1 MKDKVI
7 LAYSGGLD
15 TSVILKWLAN
25 KGFDVIAYVADVGQK
40 EDFKAVEEKAYATG
54 ASKVYIEDL
63 KKPLV
68 TDYIFPALKANTIYE
83 GTYMLGTSLARPII
97 AKRHIEIAKKE
108 GTKYVAHGATGK
120 GNDQVRFEFGY
131 YMNMPDV
138 KIISPWKDEEWL
150 SQFEGRSDMLK
161 YAEDNGIPVKATT
174 KKPYSEDENLIH
186 ISHEA
191 GILEDPSKR
200 CPEDVYSLSLSPEKA
215 ADKETV
221 LTFTFKDGIPLSV
234 KNEGDGTVVTDP
246 VEMILYL
253 NKMGHDNAIGR
264 VDMVENRFIGIKS
277 RGVYET
283 PGCEILWKA
292 HHNLEGLTMDKEA
305 MHLRDMLSPKYA
317 ELIYNGYWGAPEFNM
332 LTALFDESQKFVTG
346 TATVALYKGNVIN
359 AGITSNCSLYNE
371 DLGSMDK
378 AGGYHPIDC
387 KGFIN
392 INAIRLM
399 ASSIREAK
407 GIDGRGPQK
416 GPLPF
421 CRESGSL
428 LITETFRPPHPFKNH
443 SIIRGPGA
451 VDYLSITPFVL
462 NFLLFTHTANTII
475 FAVL

>member
-1 MKDKVI
+1 MKEKVI

-15 TSVILKWLAN
+15 TSVILKWLSN
-25 KGFDVIAYVADVGQK
+25 KGFDVIAYVADVGQN
-40 EDFKAVEEKAYATG
+40 EDFKAIEEKAYATG

-63 KKPLV
+63 KKPFV
-68 TDYIFPALKANTIYE
+68 TDYIFPALKSNCIYE

-131 YMNMPDV
+131 YMNMSDV

-150 SQFEGRSDMLK
+150 SQFEGRSDMLA
-161 YAEDNGIPVKATT
+161 YAEKYGIPVKASL

-191 GILEDPSKR
+191 GMLEDPAKR
-200 CPEDVYSLSLSPEKA
+200 CPEDVFSLTVSPHDAPEK
-215 ADKETV
+215 ETL
-221 LTFTFKDGIPLSV
+221 LTIEFKDGIPVSIV
-234 KNEGDGTVVTDP
+234 NENDGKCVSDP
-246 VEMILYL
+246 LKMILYL

-292 HHNLEGLTMDKEA
+292 HHNLEGLCMDKEA

-317 ELIYNGYWGAPEFNM
+317 ELIYNGYWGSPEFNM
-332 LTALFDESQKFVTG
+332 LTALFDESQKDVTG
-346 TATVALYKGNVIN
+346 KATVALYKGNVIN
-359 AGITSNCSLYNE
+359 AGITSPTSLYNE

-392 INAIRLM
+392 INAIRLI
-399 ASSIREAK
+399 ADSQRK
-407 GIDGRGPQK
+407 
-416 GPLPF
+416 
-421 CRESGSL
+421 
-428 LITETFRPPHPFKNH
+428 
-443 SIIRGPGA
+443 
-451 VDYLSITPFVL
+451 
-462 NFLLFTHTANTII
+462 HTN
-475 FAVL
+475 

>member
-1 MKDKVI
+1 MAKEKVI

-25 KGFDVIAYVADVGQK
+25 KGFDVIAYVANVGQN
-40 EDFKAVEEKAYATG
+40 EDFKAIEEKAYATG
-54 ASKVYIEDL
+54 ASKVYVEDL
-63 KKPLV
+63 RKPLV
-68 TDYIFPALKANTIYE
+68 TDYIYPALKANTIYE

-97 AKRHIEIAKKE
+97 AKTHIDIAKKE

-131 YMNMPDV
+131 YMNMPEV

-161 YAEDNGIPVKATT
+161 YAEENNIPVKASL

-191 GILEDPSKR
+191 GILEDPAKR
-200 CPEDVYSLSLSPEKA
+200 CPEDVFSLTLSPQKA
-215 ADKETV
+215 ADKETI
-221 LTFTFKDGIPLSV
+221 LTLNFVDGEPVSV
-234 KNEGDGTVVTDP
+234 KNENDGTVVTDP

-317 ELIYNGYWGAPEFNM
+317 ELIYNGYWGAPEFDM
-332 LTALFDESQKFVTG
+332 LTSLFNESQKHVTG
-346 TATVALYKGNVIN
+346 KATVALYKGNVIN
-359 AGITSNCSLYNE
+359 AGIESDWSLYNE

-392 INAIRLM
+392 INAIRLI
-399 ASSIREAK
+399 ASSQRK
-407 GIDGRGPQK
+407 MK
-416 GPLPF
+416 
-421 CRESGSL
+421 
-428 LITETFRPPHPFKNH
+428 ET
-443 SIIRGPGA
+443 
-451 VDYLSITPFVL
+451 D
-462 NFLLFTHTANTII
+462 
-475 FAVL
+475 

>member
-1 MKDKVI
+1 MKEKII

-15 TSVILKWLAN
+15 TSVILKWLSN

-97 AKRHIEIAKKE
+97 AKKHIEIAKKE

-161 YAEDNGIPVKATT
+161 YAEENGIPVKATT

-200 CPEDVYSLSLSPEKA
+200 CPEDVYSLTLSPENA
-215 ADKETV
+215 NDKETILSIV
-221 LTFTFKDGIPLSV
+221 FKDGTPLSV
-234 KNEGDGTVVTDP
+234 TNENDGTVVTDP

-332 LTALFDESQKFVTG
+332 LTAMFEQSQKFVTG
-346 TATVALYKGNVIN
+346 KATVALYKGNVIN
-359 AGITSNCSLYNE
+359 AGIESDYSLYNE

-399 ASSIREAK
+399 ASSIRDAK
-407 GIDGRGPQK
+407 SDK
-416 GPLPF
+416 
-421 CRESGSL
+421 
-428 LITETFRPPHPFKNH
+428 
-443 SIIRGPGA
+443 
-451 VDYLSITPFVL
+451 
-462 NFLLFTHTANTII
+462 
-475 FAVL
+475 

>member
-1 MKDKVI
+1 MAKEKVI

-25 KGFDVIAYVADVGQK
+25 KGFDVIAYVANVGQN
-40 EDFKAVEEKAYATG
+40 EDFKAIEEKAYATG
-54 ASKVYIEDL
+54 ASKVYVEDL
-63 KKPLV
+63 RKPLV

-97 AKRHIEIAKKE
+97 AKTHIDIAKKE

-161 YAEDNGIPVKATT
+161 YAEENGIPVKASL

-200 CPEDVYSLSLSPEKA
+200 CPEDVYSLTLSPEKA
-215 ADKETV
+215 ADKETI
-221 LTFTFKDGIPLSV
+221 LTFEFVDGIPVSV
-234 KNEGDGTVVTDP
+234 KNENDGTVVTDP

-317 ELIYNGYWGAPEFNM
+317 ELIYNGYWGAPEFDM
-332 LTALFDESQKFVTG
+332 LTALFDESQKHVTG
-346 TATVALYKGNVIN
+346 KATVALYKGNVIN
-359 AGITSNCSLYNE
+359 AGIESDWSLYNE

-392 INAIRLM
+392 INAAIRLM
-399 ASSIREAK
+399 ASSMRKMKE
-407 GIDGRGPQK
+407 
-416 GPLPF
+416 
-421 CRESGSL
+421 
-428 LITETFRPPHPFKNH
+428 N
-443 SIIRGPGA
+443 
-451 VDYLSITPFVL
+451 
-462 NFLLFTHTANTII
+462 
-475 FAVL
+475 

>member
-1 MKDKVI
+1 MNILNKKTIERAIAMSKEKII

-15 TSVILKWLAN
+15 TSVILKWLSN
-25 KGFDVIAYVADVGQK
+25 KGFDVIAYVADVGQD
-40 EDFKAVEEKAYATG
+40 EDFKAIEEKAYATG

-131 YMNMPDV
+131 YMNMSDV
-138 KIISPWKDEEWL
+138 KIISPWKDAEWL
-150 SQFEGRSDMLK
+150 SQFEGRSDMLA
-161 YAEDNGIPVKATT
+161 YAEKYGIPVKASL

-200 CPEDVYSLSLSPEKA
+200 CPEDVYSITVSPKA
-215 ADKETV
+215 APEEET
-221 LTFTFKDGIPLSV
+221 LLEIEFKAGVPVCV
-234 KNEGDGTVVTDP
+234 KNLGTGESVSDP
-246 VEMILYL
+246 LEMILYL
-253 NKMGHDNAIGR
+253 NRMGHDNGIGR

-292 HHNLEGLTMDKEA
+292 HHNLEGLCMDKEA

-317 ELIYNGYWGAPEFNM
+317 ELIYNGYWGAPEFDM
-332 LTALFDESQKFVTG
+332 LTALFDESQKYVTG
-346 TATVALYKGNVIN
+346 KATVALYKGNVIN
-359 AGITSNCSLYNE
+359 AGITSPLSLYNE

-378 AGGYHPIDC
+378 AGGYHPLDC

-399 ASSIREAK
+399 ANAEREAK
-407 GIDGRGPQK
+407 AK
-416 GPLPF
+416 
-421 CRESGSL
+421 SL
-428 LITETFRPPHPFKNH
+428 
-443 SIIRGPGA
+443 G
-451 VDYLSITPFVL
+451 
-462 NFLLFTHTANTII
+462 
-475 FAVL
+475 

>member
-1 MKDKVI
+1 MKEKVI

-25 KGFDVIAYVADVGQK
+25 KGFDVIAYVANVGQD
-40 EDFKAVEEKAYATG
+40 EDFKAIEEKAYATG
-54 ASKVYIEDL
+54 ASKVYVEDL
-63 KKPLV
+63 RKPLV
-68 TDYIFPALKANTIYE
+68 TDYIYPALKANTIYE

-97 AKRHIEIAKKE
+97 AKKHIEIARAE

-150 SQFEGRSDMLK
+150 SQFEGRTDMLK
-161 YAEDNGIPVKATT
+161 YAAENGIPVKATA
-174 KKPYSEDENLIH
+174 KKPYSEDENMIH

-191 GILEDPSKR
+191 GILEDPSMR
-200 CPEDVYSLSLSPEKA
+200 CPEDVYSLTLSPQKA
-215 ADKETV
+215 NDAETV
-221 LTFTFKDGIPLSV
+221 LTIAFKDGTPVSV

-292 HHNLEGLTMDKEA
+292 HHNLEGLCMDKEA

-332 LTALFDESQKFVTG
+332 LTSLFETSQKNVTG

-359 AGITSNCSLYNE
+359 AGIASDCSLYNE

-392 INAIRLM
+392 INALRLI
-399 ASSIREAK
+399 ASSMRDAK
-407 GIDGRGPQK
+407 
-416 GPLPF
+416 
-421 CRESGSL
+421 S
-428 LITETFRPPHPFKNH
+428 
-443 SIIRGPGA
+443 
-451 VDYLSITPFVL
+451 
-462 NFLLFTHTANTII
+462 
-475 FAVL
+475 

>member
-1 MKDKVI
+1 MKEKVI

-15 TSVILKWLAN
+15 TSVILKWLSN
-25 KGFDVIAYVADVGQK
+25 KGFDVIAYVADVGQN
-40 EDFKAVEEKAYATG
+40 EDFKAIEEKAYATG
-54 ASKVYIEDL
+54 ASKVYVEDL

-97 AKRHIEIAKKE
+97 AKKHIEIAKKE
-108 GTKYVAHGATGK
+108 GTRYVAHGATGK

-161 YAEDNGIPVKATT
+161 YAAENNIPVKASL

-200 CPEDVYSLSLSPEKA
+200 CPEDVYSLTLSPEKA
-215 ADKETV
+215 SDKETV

-234 KNEGDGTVVTDP
+234 KNECDGTVVTEP
-246 VEMILYL
+246 VEMIMYL

-359 AGITSNCSLYNE
+359 AGISSECSLYNE

-378 AGGYHPIDC
+378 AGGYHPVDC

-399 ASSIREAK
+399 ASSIRNGNA
-407 GIDGRGPQK
+407 G
-416 GPLPF
+416 
-421 CRESGSL
+421 
-428 LITETFRPPHPFKNH
+428 
-443 SIIRGPGA
+443 
-451 VDYLSITPFVL
+451 
-462 NFLLFTHTANTII
+462 
-475 FAVL
+475 

>member
-1 MKDKVI
+1 MKEKVI

-15 TSVILKWLAN
+15 TSVILKWLSN
-25 KGFDVIAYVADVGQK
+25 KGFDVIAYVADVGQN
-40 EDFKAVEEKAYATG
+40 EDFKAIEEKAYATG
-54 ASKVYIEDL
+54 ASKVYVEDL

-68 TDYIFPALKANTIYE
+68 TDYIYPALKANTIYE

-161 YAEDNGIPVKATT
+161 YASENNIPVKASL

-200 CPEDVYSLSLSPEKA
+200 CPEDVYSLTLSPEKA
-215 ADKETV
+215 NDKETI
-221 LTFTFKDGIPLSV
+221 LTFTFKDGTPLSV

-246 VEMILYL
+246 VEMIVYL

-359 AGITSNCSLYNE
+359 AGISSDCSLYNE

-399 ASSIREAK
+399 ASSIRN
-407 GIDGRGPQK
+407 G
-416 GPLPF
+416 
-421 CRESGSL
+421 
-428 LITETFRPPHPFKNH
+428 N
-443 SIIRGPGA
+443 
-451 VDYLSITPFVL
+451 
-462 NFLLFTHTANTII
+462 AN
-475 FAVL
+475 

>member
-1 MKDKVI
+1 MKEKVV

-15 TSVILKWLAN
+15 TSVILKWLSN
-25 KGFDVIAYVADVGQK
+25 KGFDVIAYVADVGQN
-40 EDFKAVEEKAYATG
+40 EDFKAIEEKAYATG

-63 KKPLV
+63 KKELV
-68 TDYIFPALKANTIYE
+68 TDYIYPALKSNCIYE

-97 AKRHIEIAKKE
+97 AKKHIEIAKKE

-138 KIISPWKDEEWL
+138 KIISPWKEKEWL
-150 SQFEGRSDMLK
+150 SQFEGRSDMLA
-161 YAEDNGIPVKATT
+161 YAEKYNIPVKASL

-191 GILEDPSKR
+191 GMLEDPALR
-200 CPEDVYSLSLSPEKA
+200 CPEDVFSLTLSP
-215 ADKETV
+215 KEAKDEETI
-221 LTFTFKDGIPLSV
+221 LTIEFEDGVPLSV
-234 KNEGDGTVVTDP
+234 KNENDGTTLTDP
-246 VEMILYL
+246 LEMILYL
-253 NKMGHDNAIGR
+253 NKMGHDNGIGR

-292 HHNLEGLTMDKEA
+292 HHNLEGLCMDKEA

-332 LTALFDESQKFVTG
+332 LTSLFDESQKDVTG
-346 TATVALYKGNVIN
+346 KATVALYKGNVIN
-359 AGITSNCSLYNE
+359 AGISSPTSLYNE

-392 INAIRLM
+392 INAIRLI
-399 ASSIREAK
+399 ADSQRK
-407 GIDGRGPQK
+407 
-416 GPLPF
+416 
-421 CRESGSL
+421 
-428 LITETFRPPHPFKNH
+428 
-443 SIIRGPGA
+443 
-451 VDYLSITPFVL
+451 
-462 NFLLFTHTANTII
+462 HTN
-475 FAVL
+475 

>member
-1 MKDKVI
+1 MAKEKVI

-25 KGFDVIAYVADVGQK
+25 KGFDVIAYVANVGQN
-40 EDFKAVEEKAYATG
+40 EDFKAIEEKAYATG
-54 ASKVYIEDL
+54 ASKVYVEDL
-63 KKPLV
+63 RKPLV
-68 TDYIFPALKANTIYE
+68 TDYIYPALKANTIYE

-97 AKRHIEIAKKE
+97 AKTHIDIAKKE

-161 YAEDNGIPVKATT
+161 YAEENNIPVKASL

-191 GILEDPSKR
+191 GILEDPANR
-200 CPEDVYSLSLSPEKA
+200 CPEDVFSLTFSPQKA
-215 ADKETV
+215 ADKETI
-221 LTFTFKDGIPLSV
+221 LTLNFVDGEPVSV
-234 KNEGDGTVVTDP
+234 KNENDGTVVTDP

-317 ELIYNGYWGAPEFNM
+317 ELIYNGYWGAPEFDM
-332 LTALFDESQKFVTG
+332 LTALFNESQKHVTG
-346 TATVALYKGNVIN
+346 KATVALYKGNVIN
-359 AGITSNCSLYNE
+359 AGIESDWSLYNE

-392 INAIRLM
+392 INAIRLI
-399 ASSIREAK
+399 ASSQRKMKEA
-407 GIDGRGPQK
+407 D
-416 GPLPF
+416 
-421 CRESGSL
+421 
-428 LITETFRPPHPFKNH
+428 
-443 SIIRGPGA
+443 
-451 VDYLSITPFVL
+451 
-462 NFLLFTHTANTII
+462 
-475 FAVL
+475 

>member
-1 MKDKVI
+1 MAKEKVI

-25 KGFDVIAYVADVGQK
+25 KGFDVIAYVANVGQN
-40 EDFKAVEEKAYATG
+40 EDFKAIEEKAYATG
-54 ASKVYIEDL
+54 ASKVYVEDL
-63 KKPLV
+63 RKPLV

-83 GTYMLGTSLARPII
+83 GTYMLGTSLARTII
-97 AKRHIEIAKKE
+97 AKTHIYIEKKE

-161 YAEDNGIPVKATT
+161 YAEENGIPVKASL

-200 CPEDVYSLSLSPEKA
+200 CPEDVYSLTLSPEKA
-215 ADKETV
+215 ADKETI
-221 LTFTFKDGIPLSV
+221 LTFEFVDGIPVSV
-234 KNEGDGTVVTDP
+234 KNENDGTVVTDP

-317 ELIYNGYWGAPEFNM
+317 ELIYNGYWGAPEFDM
-332 LTALFDESQKFVTG
+332 LTALFDESQKHVTG
-346 TATVALYKGNVIN
+346 KATVALYKGNVIN
-359 AGITSNCSLYNE
+359 AGIESDWSLYNE

-399 ASSIREAK
+399 ASSMRKMKE
-407 GIDGRGPQK
+407 
-416 GPLPF
+416 
-421 CRESGSL
+421 
-428 LITETFRPPHPFKNH
+428 N
-443 SIIRGPGA
+443 
-451 VDYLSITPFVL
+451 
-462 NFLLFTHTANTII
+462 
-475 FAVL
+475 

>member
-25 KGFDVIAYVADVGQK
+25 KGFDVIAYVADVGQN
-40 EDFKAVEEKAYATG
+40 EDYKAIEEKAYATG

-68 TDYIFPALKANTIYE
+68 TDYIYPALKANTIYE

-161 YAEDNGIPVKATT
+161 YAEENGIPVKATT
-174 KKPYSEDENLIH
+174 KKPYSEDENMIH

-191 GILEDPSKR
+191 GILEDPSMR
-200 CPEDVYSLSLSPEKA
+200 CPEDVYSLTLSPQKA
-215 ADKETV
+215 ADKETI
-221 LTFTFKDGIPLSV
+221 LTIEFKDGTPVSV
-234 KNEGDGTVVTDP
+234 NNENDGTVVTEP
-246 VEMILYL
+246 VEMIMYL

-292 HHNLEGLTMDKEA
+292 HHNLEGLCMDKEA

-332 LTALFDESQKFVTG
+332 LTALFEESQKNVTG
-346 TATVALYKGNVIN
+346 KATVALYKGNVIN
-359 AGITSNCSLYNE
+359 AGIESPCSLYNE

-399 ASSIREAK
+399 ASATRDAK
-407 GIDGRGPQK
+407 
-416 GPLPF
+416 
-421 CRESGSL
+421 
-428 LITETFRPPHPFKNH
+428 N
-443 SIIRGPGA
+443 
-451 VDYLSITPFVL
+451 
-462 NFLLFTHTANTII
+462 
-475 FAVL
+475 

>member
-1 MKDKVI
+1 MKEKVI

-15 TSVILKWLAN
+15 TSVILKWLSN
-25 KGFDVIAYVADVGQK
+25 KGFDVIAYVADVGQN
-40 EDFKAVEEKAYATG
+40 EDFKAIEEKAYATG

-68 TDYIFPALKANTIYE
+68 TDYIFPALKSNCIYE

-150 SQFEGRSDMLK
+150 SEFEGRSDMLA
-161 YAEDNGIPVKATT
+161 YAEKYNIPVKASL

-191 GILEDPSKR
+191 GILEDPALR
-200 CPEDVYSLSLSPEKA
+200 CPEDVFSLTLSPKA
-215 ADKETV
+215 AKDEESIVTIE
-221 LTFTFKDGIPLSV
+221 FKDGIPVSV
-234 KNEGDGTVVTDP
+234 KNENDGTVVTDP
-246 VEMILYL
+246 LEMILYL
-253 NKMGHDNAIGR
+253 NKVGHDNAIGR

-292 HHNLEGLTMDKEA
+292 HHNLEGLCMDKEA

-332 LTALFDESQKFVTG
+332 LTALFNESQKDVTG
-346 TATVALYKGNVIN
+346 KATVALYKGNVIN
-359 AGITSNCSLYNE
+359 AGITSPTSLYNE

-392 INAIRLM
+392 INAIRLI
-399 ASSIREAK
+399 ASSQRK
-407 GIDGRGPQK
+407 
-416 GPLPF
+416 
-421 CRESGSL
+421 
-428 LITETFRPPHPFKNH
+428 
-443 SIIRGPGA
+443 
-451 VDYLSITPFVL
+451 
-462 NFLLFTHTANTII
+462 HTN
-475 FAVL
+475 

>member
-25 KGFDVIAYVADVGQK
+25 KGFDVIAYVADVGQN
-40 EDFKAVEEKAYATG
+40 EDYKAIEEKAYATG

-68 TDYIFPALKANTIYE
+68 TDYIYPALKANTIYE

-97 AKRHIEIAKKE
+97 AKKHIEIAKKE

-161 YAEDNGIPVKATT
+161 YAEENGIPVKATT
-174 KKPYSEDENLIH
+174 KKPYSEDENIIH

-200 CPEDVYSLSLSPEKA
+200 CPEDVYSLTLSPQKA
-215 ADKETV
+215 ADKETI
-221 LTFTFKDGIPLSV
+221 LTIEFKDGTPVSV
-234 KNEGDGTVVTDP
+234 KNENDGTVVAEP
-246 VEMILYL
+246 VEIIMYL

-292 HHNLEGLTMDKEA
+292 HHNLEGLCMDKEA

-332 LTALFDESQKFVTG
+332 LTALFEESQKNVTG
-346 TATVALYKGNVIN
+346 KATVALYKGNVIN
-359 AGITSNCSLYNE
+359 AGIESPCSLYNE

-399 ASSIREAK
+399 ASAMRDAK
-407 GIDGRGPQK
+407 
-416 GPLPF
+416 
-421 CRESGSL
+421 
-428 LITETFRPPHPFKNH
+428 N
-443 SIIRGPGA
+443 
-451 VDYLSITPFVL
+451 
-462 NFLLFTHTANTII
+462 
-475 FAVL
+475 

>member
-1 MKDKVI
+1 MKEKVV

-15 TSVILKWLAN
+15 TSVILKWLSN
-25 KGFDVIAYVADVGQK
+25 KGFDVIAYVADVGQN
-40 EDFKAVEEKAYATG
+40 EDFKAIEEKAYATG

-63 KKPLV
+63 KKELV
-68 TDYIFPALKANTIYE
+68 TDYIYPALKSNCIYE

-97 AKRHIEIAKKE
+97 AKKHIEIAKKE

-138 KIISPWKDEEWL
+138 KIISPWKEKEWL
-150 SQFEGRSDMLK
+150 SQFEGRSDMLA
-161 YAEDNGIPVKATT
+161 YAEKYNIPVKASL

-191 GILEDPSKR
+191 GMLEDPALR
-200 CPEDVYSLSLSPEKA
+200 CPEDVFSLTLSPKKA
-215 ADKETV
+215 KDEETI
-221 LTFTFKDGIPLSV
+221 LTIEFEDGVPLSV
-234 KNEGDGTVVTDP
+234 KNENDGTTLTDP
-246 VEMILYL
+246 LEMILYL
-253 NKMGHDNAIGR
+253 NKMGHDNGIGR

-292 HHNLEGLTMDKEA
+292 HHNLEGLCMDKEA

-332 LTALFDESQKFVTG
+332 LTALFDESQKDVTG
-346 TATVALYKGNVIN
+346 KATVALYKGNVIN
-359 AGITSNCSLYNE
+359 AGISSPTSLYNE

-392 INAIRLM
+392 INAIRLI
-399 ASSIREAK
+399 ADSQRK
-407 GIDGRGPQK
+407 
-416 GPLPF
+416 
-421 CRESGSL
+421 
-428 LITETFRPPHPFKNH
+428 
-443 SIIRGPGA
+443 
-451 VDYLSITPFVL
+451 
-462 NFLLFTHTANTII
+462 HTN
-475 FAVL
+475 

>member
-1 MKDKVI
+1 MKEKVV

-15 TSVILKWLAN
+15 TSVILKWLSN
-25 KGFDVIAYVADVGQK
+25 KGFDVIAYVADVGQN
-40 EDFKAVEEKAYATG
+40 EDFKAIEEKAYATG

-63 KKPLV
+63 KKELV
-68 TDYIFPALKANTIYE
+68 TDYIYPALKSNCIYE

-97 AKRHIEIAKKE
+97 AKKHIEIAKKE

-150 SQFEGRSDMLK
+150 SQFEGRSDMLA
-161 YAEDNGIPVKATT
+161 YAEKYNIPVKASL

-191 GILEDPSKR
+191 GMLEDPALR
-200 CPEDVYSLSLSPEKA
+200 CPEDVFSLTLSP
-215 ADKETV
+215 KEAKDEETI
-221 LTFTFKDGIPLSV
+221 LTIEFEDGVPLSV
-234 KNEGDGTVVTDP
+234 KNENDGTTLTDP
-246 VEMILYL
+246 LEMILYL
-253 NKMGHDNAIGR
+253 NKMGHDNGIGR

-292 HHNLEGLTMDKEA
+292 HHNLEGLCMDKEA

-332 LTALFDESQKFVTG
+332 LTALFDESQKDVTG
-346 TATVALYKGNVIN
+346 KATVALYKGNVIN
-359 AGITSNCSLYNE
+359 AGISSPTSLYNE

-392 INAIRLM
+392 INAIRLI
-399 ASSIREAK
+399 ADSQRK
-407 GIDGRGPQK
+407 
-416 GPLPF
+416 
-421 CRESGSL
+421 
-428 LITETFRPPHPFKNH
+428 
-443 SIIRGPGA
+443 
-451 VDYLSITPFVL
+451 
-462 NFLLFTHTANTII
+462 HTN
-475 FAVL
+475 

>member
-1 MKDKVI
+1 MAKEKVV

-25 KGFDVIAYVADVGQK
+25 KGFDVIAYVADVGQN
-40 EDFKAVEEKAYATG
+40 EDFEAIKEKAYATG
-54 ASKVYIEDL
+54 ASKVYVEDL
-63 KKPLV
+63 KKELV
-68 TDYIFPALKANTIYE
+68 TDYIFPTLKANAIYE
-83 GTYMLGTSLARPII
+83 GTYMLGTSIARPII
-97 AKRHIEIAKKE
+97 AKRHIEIAKLE

-150 SQFEGRSDMLK
+150 SQFEGRTDMFK
-161 YAEDNGIPVKATT
+161 YAEKYNIPVKASI

-191 GILEDPSKR
+191 GILEDPSLR
-200 CPEDVYSLSLSPEKA
+200 CPEDVFNLTVSPKDAPNE
-215 ADKETV
+215 ETL
-221 LTFTFKDGIPLSV
+221 LTFEFKDGIPVSV
-234 KNEGDGTVVTDP
+234 KNENDGTVVTDP
-246 VEMILYL
+246 LKMILYL
-253 NKMGHDNAIGR
+253 NKVGHDNGIGR
-264 VDMVENRFIGIKS
+264 VDLVENRFIGIKS

-292 HHNLEGLTMDKEA
+292 HHNLEGLCMDKEA

-332 LTALFDESQKFVTG
+332 LTALFDVSQKNVTG
-346 TATVALYKGNVIN
+346 TAKVALYKGNVIN
-359 AGITSNCSLYNE
+359 AGISSSYSLYNE

-399 ASSIREAK
+399 ASSMR
-407 GIDGRGPQK
+407 DGN
-416 GPLPF
+416 
-421 CRESGSL
+421 C
-428 LITETFRPPHPFKNH
+428 
-443 SIIRGPGA
+443 
-451 VDYLSITPFVL
+451 
-462 NFLLFTHTANTII
+462 
-475 FAVL
+475 

>member
-1 MKDKVI
+1 MAKEKVI

-25 KGFDVIAYVADVGQK
+25 KGFDVIAYVANVGQN
-40 EDFKAVEEKAYATG
+40 EDFKAIEEKAYATG
-54 ASKVYIEDL
+54 ASKVYVEDL
-63 KKPLV
+63 RKPLV
-68 TDYIFPALKANTIYE
+68 TDYIYPALKANTIYE

-97 AKRHIEIAKKE
+97 AKTHIEIAKKE

-161 YAEDNGIPVKATT
+161 YAEENNIPVKASL

-191 GILEDPSKR
+191 GILEDPAKR
-200 CPEDVYSLSLSPEKA
+200 CPEDVFSLTLSPQKA
-215 ADKETV
+215 ADKETI
-221 LTFTFKDGIPLSV
+221 LTISFVDGEPVSV
-234 KNEGDGTVVTDP
+234 KNENDGTVVTDP

-317 ELIYNGYWGAPEFNM
+317 ELIYNGYWGAPEFDM
-332 LTALFDESQKFVTG
+332 LTSLFNESQKHVTG
-346 TATVALYKGNVIN
+346 KATVALYKGNVIN
-359 AGITSNCSLYNE
+359 AGIESDWSLYNE

-392 INAIRLM
+392 INAIRLI
-399 ASSIREAK
+399 ASSQRK
-407 GIDGRGPQK
+407 MK
-416 GPLPF
+416 
-421 CRESGSL
+421 
-428 LITETFRPPHPFKNH
+428 ET
-443 SIIRGPGA
+443 
-451 VDYLSITPFVL
+451 D
-462 NFLLFTHTANTII
+462 
-475 FAVL
+475 

>member
-1 MKDKVI
+1 MKEKVI

-15 TSVILKWLAN
+15 TSVILKWLSN
-25 KGFDVIAYVADVGQK
+25 KGFDVIAYVADVGQN
-40 EDFKAVEEKAYATG
+40 EDFKAIEEKAYATG
-54 ASKVYIEDL
+54 ASKVYVEDL

-68 TDYIFPALKANTIYE
+68 TDYIYPAIKANTIYE

-161 YAEDNGIPVKATT
+161 YAAENNIPVKASL

-200 CPEDVYSLSLSPEKA
+200 CPEDVYSLTLSPEKA
-215 ADKETV
+215 NDKETI

-246 VEMILYL
+246 VEMIVYL

-359 AGITSNCSLYNE
+359 AGISSDCSLYNE

-399 ASSIREAK
+399 ASSIRN
-407 GIDGRGPQK
+407 G
-416 GPLPF
+416 
-421 CRESGSL
+421 
-428 LITETFRPPHPFKNH
+428 N
-443 SIIRGPGA
+443 
-451 VDYLSITPFVL
+451 
-462 NFLLFTHTANTII
+462 AN
-475 FAVL
+475 

>member
-1 MKDKVI
+1 MNMHNSSRQEIKQMKDKII

-15 TSVILKWLAN
+15 TSVILKWLSN

-40 EDFKAVEEKAYATG
+40 EDFKAIEEKAYATG

-161 YAEDNGIPVKATT
+161 YAEENGIPVKATT
-174 KKPYSEDENLIH
+174 KKPYSEDENMIH

-200 CPEDVYSLSLSPEKA
+200 CPEDVYSLTLSPEKA
-215 ADKETV
+215 NDKETI
-221 LTFTFKDGIPLSV
+221 LTIAFKDGTPLSV
-234 KNEGDGTVVTDP
+234 TNENDGTVVTDP
-246 VEMILYL
+246 LEMILYL

-332 LTALFDESQKFVTG
+332 LTALFEESQKFVTG
-346 TATVALYKGNVIN
+346 KATVALYKGNVIN
-359 AGITSNCSLYNE
+359 AGIESNCSLYNE

-407 GIDGRGPQK
+407 GID
-416 GPLPF
+416 
-421 CRESGSL
+421 E
-428 LITETFRPPHPFKNH
+428 
-443 SIIRGPGA
+443 
-451 VDYLSITPFVL
+451 
-462 NFLLFTHTANTII
+462 
-475 FAVL
+475 

>member
-1 MKDKVI
+1 MAKEKVI

-25 KGFDVIAYVADVGQK
+25 KGYEVIAYVADVGQK
-40 EDFKAVEEKAYATG
+40 EDFKAIEEKAYATG

-63 KKPLV
+63 KKELV
-68 TDYIFPALKANTIYE
+68 TDYIYPALKANTIYE

-138 KIISPWKDEEWL
+138 KIISPWKDPEFL
-150 SQFEGRSDMLK
+150 NQFEGRSDMLS
-161 YAEDNGIPVKATT
+161 YAEKHNIPVKASL
-174 KKPYSEDENLIH
+174 KKPYSEDGNLIH

-191 GILEDPSKR
+191 GILEDPAKR
-200 CPEDVYSLSLSPEKA
+200 CPEDVFSYTVSPKNAPDEETILSI
-215 ADKETV
+215 D
-221 LTFTFKDGIPLSV
+221 FKDGVPVKV
-234 KNEGDGTVVTDP
+234 KNETTGEVVENDL
-246 VEMILYL
+246 EMLVYL
-253 NKMGHDNAIGR
+253 NKMGHDNGIGR
-264 VDMVENRFIGIKS
+264 VDMVENRFVGIKS

-292 HHNLEGLTMDKEA
+292 HHALEGLCMDKEA
-305 MHLRDMLSPKYA
+305 MHLRDMLAPKYA

-332 LTALFDESQKFVTG
+332 LTSLFETSQKNVSG
-346 TATVALYKGNVIN
+346 NAKVALYKGNVIN
-359 AGITSNCSLYNE
+359 AGVTSPCSLYNE

-378 AGGYHPIDC
+378 AGGYHPVDC

-399 ASSIREAK
+399 ASSMR
-407 GIDGRGPQK
+407 DGN
-416 GPLPF
+416 
-421 CRESGSL
+421 C
-428 LITETFRPPHPFKNH
+428 
-443 SIIRGPGA
+443 
-451 VDYLSITPFVL
+451 
-462 NFLLFTHTANTII
+462 
-475 FAVL
+475 

>member
-1 MKDKVI
+1 MHNSSHQEKSEMKDKVI

-63 KKPLV
+63 RKPLV
-68 TDYIFPALKANTIYE
+68 TDYVFPALKANTIYE

-161 YAEDNGIPVKATT
+161 YAEENGIPVKATT

-200 CPEDVYSLSLSPEKA
+200 CPEDVYSLTLSPEKA
-215 ADKETV
+215 ADKETI
-221 LTFTFKDGIPLSV
+221 LTFYFKDGVPQSV
-234 KNEGDGTVVTDP
+234 TNENDGTVVTDP

-264 VDMVENRFIGIKS
+264 CDLVENRFIGIKS

-346 TATVALYKGNVIN
+346 KATVALYKGNVIN
-359 AGITSNCSLYNE
+359 AGIESGCSLYNE

-399 ASSIREAK
+399 ASSVREAK
-407 GIDGRGPQK
+407 GID
-416 GPLPF
+416 
-421 CRESGSL
+421 C
-428 LITETFRPPHPFKNH
+428 
-443 SIIRGPGA
+443 
-451 VDYLSITPFVL
+451 
-462 NFLLFTHTANTII
+462 
-475 FAVL
+475 

>member
-1 MKDKVI
+1 MKEKVI

-15 TSVILKWLAN
+15 TSVILKWLSN
-25 KGFDVIAYVADVGQK
+25 KGFDVIAYVADVGQN
-40 EDFKAVEEKAYATG
+40 EDFKAIEEKAYATG

-68 TDYIFPALKANTIYE
+68 TDYIFPALKSNCIYE

-131 YMNMPDV
+131 YMNMSDV

-150 SQFEGRSDMLK
+150 SQFEGRSDMLA
-161 YAEDNGIPVKATT
+161 YAEKYGIPVKASL

-191 GILEDPSKR
+191 GMLEDPAKR
-200 CPEDVYSLSLSPEKA
+200 CPEDVFSLTVSPREA
-215 ADKETV
+215 PETETL
-221 LTFTFKDGIPLSV
+221 LTIEFKDGVPVSIVNENDGKCVSDPL
-234 KNEGDGTVVTDP
+234 
-246 VEMILYL
+246 EMILYL

-292 HHNLEGLTMDKEA
+292 HHNLEGLCMDKEA

-317 ELIYNGYWGAPEFNM
+317 ELIYNGYWGSPEFNM
-332 LTALFDESQKFVTG
+332 LTALFEESQKDVTG
-346 TATVALYKGNVIN
+346 KATVALYKGNVIN
-359 AGITSNCSLYNE
+359 AGITSPTSLYNE

-378 AGGYHPIDC
+378 AGGYHPVDC

-392 INAIRLM
+392 INAIRLI
-399 ASSIREAK
+399 ADSQRKHI
-407 GIDGRGPQK
+407 
-416 GPLPF
+416 
-421 CRESGSL
+421 
-428 LITETFRPPHPFKNH
+428 N
-443 SIIRGPGA
+443 
-451 VDYLSITPFVL
+451 
-462 NFLLFTHTANTII
+462 
-475 FAVL
+475 

>member
-25 KGFDVIAYVADVGQK
+25 KGFDVIAYVADVGQN
-40 EDFKAVEEKAYATG
+40 EDYKAIEEKAYATG

-68 TDYIFPALKANTIYE
+68 TDYIYPALKANTIYE

-161 YAEDNGIPVKATT
+161 YAEENGIPVKATT
-174 KKPYSEDENLIH
+174 KKPYSEDENMIH

-200 CPEDVYSLSLSPEKA
+200 CPEDVYSLTLSPQKA
-215 ADKETV
+215 ADKETI
-221 LTFTFKDGIPLSV
+221 LTIEFKDGTPVSV
-234 KNEGDGTVVTDP
+234 KNENDGTVVTEP
-246 VEMILYL
+246 VEMIMYL

-292 HHNLEGLTMDKEA
+292 HHNLEGLCMDKEA

-332 LTALFDESQKFVTG
+332 LTALFEESQKNVTG
-346 TATVALYKGNVIN
+346 KATVALYKGNVIN
-359 AGITSNCSLYNE
+359 AGIESPCSLYNE

-399 ASSIREAK
+399 ASAMRDAK
-407 GIDGRGPQK
+407 
-416 GPLPF
+416 
-421 CRESGSL
+421 
-428 LITETFRPPHPFKNH
+428 N
-443 SIIRGPGA
+443 
-451 VDYLSITPFVL
+451 
-462 NFLLFTHTANTII
+462 
-475 FAVL
+475 

>member
-1 MKDKVI
+1 MKEKVI

-15 TSVILKWLAN
+15 TSVILKWLSN
-25 KGFDVIAYVADVGQK
+25 KGFDVIAYVADVGQN

-150 SQFEGRSDMLK
+150 EQFEGRSDMLK
-161 YAEDNGIPVKATT
+161 YAEENGIPVKASI

-200 CPEDVYSLSLSPEKA
+200 CPEDVYSLSLSPAMA
-215 ADKETV
+215 ADKETL
-221 LTFTFKDGIPLSV
+221 LTITFKDGTPLSV

-246 VEMILYL
+246 VEMIMYL

-332 LTALFDESQKFVTG
+332 LTALFEESQKHVTG

-359 AGITSNCSLYNE
+359 AGISSDCSLYNE

-392 INAIRLM
+392 INAIRLI
-399 ASSIREAK
+399 ASSVRDAK
-407 GIDGRGPQK
+407 A
-416 GPLPF
+416 
-421 CRESGSL
+421 E
-428 LITETFRPPHPFKNH
+428 
-443 SIIRGPGA
+443 
-451 VDYLSITPFVL
+451 
-462 NFLLFTHTANTII
+462 
-475 FAVL
+475 

>member
-1 MKDKVI
+1 MSKEKVI

-40 EDFKAVEEKAYATG
+40 EDFKAIEEKAFATG

-63 KKPLV
+63 KKDLV
-68 TDYIFPALKANTIYE
+68 TDYVFPALKGNTIYE
-83 GTYMLGTSLARPII
+83 GTYMLGTSLARPVI
-97 AKRHIEIAKKE
+97 AKRQIEIAKKE
-108 GTKYVAHGATGK
+108 GTRYVAHGATGK

-138 KIISPWKDEEWL
+138 KIISPWKDEEFL
-150 SQFEGRSDMLK
+150 AQFEGRSDMLA
-161 YAEDNGIPVKATT
+161 YAEKHNIPVKASL
-174 KKPYSEDENLIH
+174 KKPYSEDANLIH

-200 CPEDVYSLSLSPEKA
+200 CPADVFSLTLSPQEA
-215 ADKETV
+215 PDKETL
-221 LTFTFKDGIPLSV
+221 LTFSFKDGTPVSV
-234 KNEGDGTVVTDP
+234 KNEKDGTEVTDP
-246 VEMILYL
+246 LEMIEYL
-253 NKMGHDNAIGR
+253 NKVGHDNAIGR
-264 VDMVENRFIGIKS
+264 VDMVENRFVGIKS

-292 HHNLEGLTMDKEA
+292 HHNLEGICMDKEA

-317 ELIYNGYWGAPEFNM
+317 ELIYNGYWGTPEFNM
-332 LTALFDESQKFVTG
+332 LTALFNESQKYVTG

-359 AGITSNCSLYNE
+359 AGVTSPCSLYNQ

-378 AGGYHPIDC
+378 AGGYHPVDC

-399 ASSIREAK
+399 ADAKRDGSI
-407 GIDGRGPQK
+407 
-416 GPLPF
+416 
-421 CRESGSL
+421 
-428 LITETFRPPHPFKNH
+428 
-443 SIIRGPGA
+443 
-451 VDYLSITPFVL
+451 
-462 NFLLFTHTANTII
+462 
-475 FAVL
+475 